1 MMKHLYTKNLSG
13 GLGPLAHTIIGH
25 TGLVGGQ
32 VEVMAD
38 MDTIEVAEVDT
49 LTTGAAQDPGVEV
62 AEAALVVPQEEVD
75 SAAEE
80 AALLEEEEAVVA
92 DAAVVV
98 DTEVVK
104 NIYY

>member
-13 GLGPLAHTIIGH
+13 GLGLLAHTIIGH

-38 MDTIEVAEVDT
+38 ME
-49 LTTGAAQDPGVEV
+49 
-62 AEAALVVPQEEVD
+62 